1 MNPIEI
7 EMEFPAEH
15 GGNVFGQFDAYMKK
29 MEQTLHVSLFL
40 RDERLKVIGGQK
52 AVQKAVS
59 VIEELLELS
68 KRGNVITEQNVN
80 YSLSLSMDDQ
90 PANLI
95 ELDQDVICHTVQG
108 KPVKPKTLGQ

>member
-1 MNPIEI
+1 
-7 EMEFPAEH
+7 
-15 GGNVFGQFDAYMKK
+15 MKK
-29 MEQTLHVSLFL
+29 MEQTLHVSLIL

-95 ELDQDVICHTVQG
+95 ELDQDVI
-108 KPVKPKTLGQ
+108 

>member
-29 MEQTLHVSLFL
+29 MEQTLHVSLIL

-95 ELDQDVICHTVQG
+95 E
-108 KPVKPKTLGQ
+108 